1 MSLTGALRWMGKS
14 SLRTTR
20 ALVWSTV
27 VAVLACAA
35 VVLSLRYWLLPN
47 IDAFRDDIAAAV
59 SRAAD
64 TRITIGRISAD
75 VGRHAASFQSG
86 AGERL
91 RQGRPSRSGARTR
104 REHAL
109 VAIAPS
115 RRPAFRALD
124 IYQPTLHVRRDVNG
138 VISVAGIEMK
148 GGEQR
153 AGLGEWLLQ
162 QPDVEVHDA
171 ILSWTDE
178 LRGAPPLELT
188 AVDLQIVNRR
198 NRHRFGLR
206 ATPPPEL
213 AEPIDLRGD
222 LRGRVLDVLSN
233 WNGQFFVQVGHIDLA
248 AWNTWIDIPVE
259 VTHGSGA
266 ARAWLTFEQHEL
278 TEAVADLSLS
288 EVRGRLREDLPR
300 LELAQLAG
308 RVTWKTLPSGFEFT
322 LGKLALSGA
331 DAKLEP
337 TDLLLRRTADRDGRQ
352 HGELHA
358 NALDLAPLV
367 AIADKLPLEDA
378 LRARLYDYSPRGTVH
393 DLIVKWSGSGDWAKP
408 ERYSVRGR
416 FASLAFNRVEKIP
429 GVTGLSGNVDGNEKG
444 GALHLSGHQV
454 KLDMPHVFAE
464 PIEMDT
470 LTAQVGWTRSPKRD
484 ELRFSNVS
492 FANKDAAGTAFG
504 SYRTVPEGRG
514 EIDLTGS
521 LSRADARGVARYIP
535 VARFLKLRP
544 WLERALIAGRSDD
557 VRLRLKGNL
566 DDFPFRDDKRGL
578 FQVTAKV
585 TGGTLDYADEWPRI
599 ENIEGDLQ
607 FRNVRMEFLA
617 RQGTMFGVRLAKV
630 QGEIPDLKADSRD
643 VQRER

>member
-1 MSLTGALRWMGKS
+1 M
-14 SLRTTR
+14 
-20 ALVWSTV
+20 
-27 VAVLACAA
+27 
-35 VVLSLRYWLLPN
+35 
-47 IDAFRDDIAAAV
+47 
-59 SRAAD
+59 
-64 TRITIGRISAD
+64 
-75 VGRHAASFQSG
+75 GRHAASLQAG

-91 RQGRPSRSGARTR
+91 RQGRTPRARARTR

-109 VAIAPS
+109 VAIGRFTSACTS
-115 RRPAFRALD
+115 TRSTS
-124 IYQPTLHVRRDVNG
+124 ISPTLARAARRERRDLRRGNRDEG
-138 VISVAGIEMK
+138 RRAAGAASASGCCSSPTWK
-148 GGEQR
+148 CTTR
-153 AGLGEWLLQ
+153 S
-162 QPDVEVHDA
+162 
-171 ILSWTDE
+171 LSWTDE

-188 AVDLQIVNRR
+188 AVDLQIVNRG

-206 ATPPPEL
+206 AVPPPEL
-213 AEPIDLRGD
+213 AEPIDVRGD

-233 WNGQFFVQVGHIDLA
+233 WNGQFFVQLGHIDLA

-308 RVTWKTLPSGFEFT
+308 GSRGRRC
-322 LGKLALSGA
+322 
-331 DAKLEP
+331 
-337 TDLLLRRTADRDGRQ
+337 LRDSNSRSANSRSRARTRSSSRPIFCCAGLRIGDGRQ

-378 LRARLYDYSPRGTVH
+378 LRARLVRLFAAGHASMTSS
-393 DLIVKWSGSGDWAKP
+393 VKWSGDWAATRAVQRPRQVRFARIQSRRENPRRHGSFGEHRRNGEGRRASP
-408 ERYSVRGR
+408 ERAPGEARHASRLRRAHRNGYPDRPGR
-416 FASLAFNRVEKIP
+416 MDARRRSATSFASA
-429 GVTGLSGNVDGNEKG
+429 TS
-444 GALHLSGHQV
+444 
-454 KLDMPHVFAE
+454 
-464 PIEMDT
+464 
-470 LTAQVGWTRSPKRD
+470 RSP
-484 ELRFSNVS
+484 
-492 FANKDAAGTAFG
+492 T
-504 SYRTVPEGRG
+504 RTRPAPRSEAIGRCAQGRG

-566 DDFPFRDDKRGL
+566 DDFPFRDEKRGL

-585 TGGTLDYADEWPRI
+585 TGGTLDYAERVAAHREHRRRPSVSQHAHGVSRAAGHDVTACGSRRCRAR
-599 ENIEGDLQ
+599 
-607 FRNVRMEFLA
+607 FR
-617 RQGTMFGVRLAKV
+617 T
-630 QGEIPDLKADSRD
+630 
-643 VQRER
+643 